1 MAPLENP
8 LPAHVLPP
16 PDSAGRAFALARKSQ
31 RYVHAEE
38 QLKDQKA
45 DQLTS
50 YKWQYQY
57 QFQYQEQEHP
67 GADFDALAEG
77 YDESLR
83 KFRDIQGE
91 IREVLDFLDLKKD
104 QTLLE
109 IGTGTGELALAAAPH
124 CAQGFMPWTFRQEC
138 LGTQRER
145 QHLGGSPTSI
155 SSWEDS

>member
-16 PDSAGRAFALARKSQ
+16 LDSAGRAFAPARKIQ
-31 RYVHAEE
+31 RYIHAEE
-38 QLKDQKA
+38 QLKDQKV
-45 DQLTS
+45 DQVTS
-50 YKWQYQY
+50 DKWQY
-57 QFQYQEQEHP
+57 QYQEQEHP

-77 YDESLR
+77 YDESQR
-83 KFRDIQGE
+83 MFRDIQGE

-124 CAQGFMPWTFRQEC
+124 CAQGFMPWTCRQEC
-138 LGTQRER
+138 FDTQRRR
-145 QHLGGSPTSI
+145 QHLGVLPTSI
-155 SSWEDS
+155 SSREDS